1 MFTAVVLVMASRS
14 YQLRNIFLRE
24 SNQDFILILKYM
36 HRVLLNILVLY
47 LHLLSLTLKNLA
59 LNDMNILTNLS

>member
-14 YQLRNIFLRE
+14 YHLRNIFLRE

>member
-59 LNDMNILTNLS
+59 LNDVNILTNLS

>member
-59 LNDMNILTNLS
+59 LNHMNILTNLS